1 MRTKIVATL
10 GPASNS
16 SACIRTLI
24 TEGVDVFRLNFS
36 HGDHAE
42 HGRVLREIRRQAKA
56 LGASVCVLQDLQG
69 PKIRTG
75 KLKSG
80 GQVYLETGRK
90 TAITTRAIVGTAA
103 CFPTSY
109 RALPGDVGRG
119 DRILLDD
126 GLLELRVTSVKDDTV
141 NCRVVVGGPLREH
154 KGINLPGV
162 QVSAPA
168 LTPKDR
174 RDLAF
179 GLEAGVDA
187 VALSFVRRASDIEAL
202 RRAVRRAGHDTP
214 IIAKIEKPEAVAE
227 LDAILDAAD
236 GVMVARGDLGVEM
249 APERVPVLQKQI
261 ILKAN
266 RLGKPV
272 IVATQMLE
280 SMIHSPRPTRAE
292 ASDVANAIFDMT
304 DAVMLSGETAVG
316 DYPVE
321 AVTMMTRIAEA
332 AEEVVRKP
340 HEEWG
345 GTLSVAAAVADA
357 AVHAASESAAA
368 ALVVFTLSGSTAR
381 LLAQRRP
388 ACPIHAFSP
397 TPIACRRL
405 AMVWGVQPRPIAMA
419 RTVGRLSEDATQALL
434 AEGAVKK
441 GDTLVLVAG
450 ETPAPGSTNIM
461 KVMTV

>member
-1 MRTKIVATL
+1 
-10 GPASNS
+10 
-16 SACIRTLI
+16 
-24 TEGVDVFRLNFS
+24 VDVFRLNFS
-36 HGDHAE
+36 HGSHDE
-42 HGRVLREIRRQAKA
+42 HGRVLRTIRREAKA
-56 LGASVCVLQDLQG
+56 AGASICVLQDLQG
-69 PKIRTG
+69 PKIRVG

-80 GQVYLETGRK
+80 GPVYLETGRE
-90 TAITTRAIVGTAA
+90 TAITTRSMVGTAA

-109 RALPGDVGRG
+109 RSLPGDVVKG

-126 GLLELRVTSVKDDTV
+126 GLLELRVLSVKGDTV
-141 NCRVVVGGPLREH
+141 HCRVVVGGPLREH

-168 LTPKDR
+168 LTAKDR
-174 RDLAF
+174 RDLKF
-179 GLEAGVDA
+179 GLEVGVDA
-187 VALSFVRRASDIEAL
+187 VALSFVRRASDLDSL
-202 RRAVRRAGHDTP
+202 RRAVRRAGAATP
-214 IIAKIEKPEAVAE
+214 VIAKIEKPEAVAE

-280 SMIHSPRPTRAE
+280 SMLHSPRPTRAE

-316 DYPVE
+316 EYPVE
-321 AVTMMTRIAEA
+321 AVRMMTRIAEA

-340 HEEWG
+340 HEEFG
-345 GTLSVAAAVADA
+345 GTLSVPAAVADA
-357 AVHAASESAAA
+357 AVHAAEESSAA

-397 TPIACRRL
+397 NATTCQRL
-405 AMVWGVQPRPIAMA
+405 AMVWGVQPRPIRMA
-419 RTVGRLSEDATQALL
+419 KSGGSLFEEAARALL
-434 AEGAVKK
+434 QAKVVAR
-441 GDTLVLVAG
+441 GDTLVCVAG
-450 ETPAPGSTNIM
+450 ETPTAGSTNVM
-461 KVMTV
+461 KVMQVAPGT